1 MVVQVNN
8 SCGNIYVEGKI
19 FCTNSFYDLCA
30 HALLLCK
37 MKLNLK
43 RPLAFFDLET
53 TGTNLGTDRIV
64 EISVIKL
71 HPPNGSQEETRTWR
85 INPGIPIPLESSL
98 VHGIYDDDIKK
109 EPFFKEVAGLI
120 ATFIGNSDLAGYN
133 SNKFDI
139 PMLMEE
145 FLRAGVPFDIESRHF
160 VDVQNIFHQME
171 QRTLKAAY
179 KFYCEKEMINAH
191 SAEAD
196 TRATMEVLI
205 AQLTRYE
212 KTPWED
218 KTGNVVYP
226 VVNDVEALHYFTNLN
241 RPVDFAGRMVFNDE
255 GIEVF
260 NFGKH
265 KGKAVEDVFRIEPS
279 YYSWMMQGDFPLYT
293 KRKLEEIYGRWNAKR
308 QAEKLSKPAEEK
320 AAEPVKQERRPQADQ
335 PQASQQQQRPPQRQ
349 DQPQRQDHSQRKD
362 QPRRPF
368 PPKNDQHNAGDRKPF
383 KKKEEEPARPVNDD
397 MLKMLAEKFKKG

>member
-1 MVVQVNN
+1 MTFEPSTV
-8 SCGNIYVEGKI
+8 
-19 FCTNSFYDLCA
+19 
-30 HALLLCK
+30 ALT

-53 TGTNLGTDRIV
+53 TGTNLGVDRIV

-71 HPPNGSQEETRTWR
+71 HPPNGSQEEVRTWR
-85 INPGIPIPLESSL
+85 INPGIPIPVESSI

-109 EPFFKEVAGLI
+109 EPYFKEVAGLI
-120 ATFIGNSDLAGYN
+120 ATFVGNSDLAGYN

-145 FLRAGVPFDIESRHF
+145 FLRAGVAFDIESRHF
-160 VDVQNIFHQME
+160 IDVQNIFHQME

-179 KFYCEKEMINAH
+179 KFYCEKEIVNAH

-196 TRATMEVLI
+196 TRATMEVLL
-205 AQLTRYE
+205 AQLAKYE

-218 KTGNVVYP
+218 KNGNVAYP
-226 VVNDVEALHYFTNLN
+226 VVNDVEALHHFTNLS
-241 RPVDFAGRMVFNDE
+241 RPVDFAGRMVFNDD

-265 KGKAVEDVFRIEPS
+265 KGKAVEEVFKMEPS

-293 KRKLEEIYGRWNAKR
+293 KRKLEEIYSRWMAKR
-308 QAEKLSKPAEEK
+308 NAERLARPAVKPEAENIPQTPKTDHPADKQAPHKREH
-320 AAEPVKQERRPQADQ
+320 
-335 PQASQQQQRPPQRQ
+335 QQ
-349 DQPQRQDHSQRKD
+349 KT
-362 QPRRPF
+362 F
-368 PPKNDQHNAGDRKPF
+368 PPRNDRHNGGERKPF
-383 KKKEEEPARPVNDD
+383 KKRDDEPAKPLNDD
-397 MLKMLAEKFKKG
+397 MLKMLSEKFKKGL